1 MPRRR
6 GVIFVWCAVGLIILS
21 SSVYFGPQM
30 LTYCRLRSLVLR
42 PSDIP
47 PRGWDSAPERLADTK
62 ASTADGSTLEY
73 YGYRFEVPWKG
84 IDRDSNEGRAFEVRF
99 KTGQV
104 IRFLNPEFFQD
115 DPINNHVAKDDRDYF
130 VRAFEAGVHESKYEQ
145 VKAIVSATPSQWS
158 PFRSHEKFA
167 RVWILLNIK
176 GLWFE
181 HNTAPPD
188 IFSIETSS
196 YRGFE
201 FSGLSRDW
209 QNVTLNLFDG
219 ADRRFQ
225 INVLGDAR
233 SGVRITQPEINRMIQ
248 SFGPHSP

>member
-1 MPRRR
+1 
-6 GVIFVWCAVGLIILS
+6 
-21 SSVYFGPQM
+21 M

-233 SGVRITQPEINRMIQ
+233 SGVRITQPEINRIIQ